1 MMDTFRRRAIHA
13 ILGGSLPCSTF
24 FEPTKKFLLWM
35 EKRYPYPIIYDVGAG
50 LGHVTKALQKSGL
63 KALAIDLNYRETEG
77 TLQVVIA
84 DGESYRYE
92 QDSIVMICR
101 PCHGQFTEQV
111 IEQAYRCNVAA
122 TLYIGLER
130 NVQEDLGVYF
140 PKFNWVLSGAGK
152 DGESVWVTQEYKNRR
167 RKRQMHKRHIL

>member
-1 MMDTFRRRAIHA
+1 MDTLRRIATHE
-13 ILGGSLPCSTF
+13 ILGGSLSCLTF
-24 FEPTKKFLLWM
+24 FEPTKKFLRWM
-35 EKRYPYPIIYDVGAG
+35 KRSYPDPIIYDVGAG
-50 LGHVTKALQKSGL
+50 LGHVAKALRKSGL

-84 DGESYRYE
+84 DGESYRYR

-111 IEQAYRCNVAA
+111 IEQASRCKVAT

-130 NVQEDLGVYF
+130 NVQNDLGVF
-140 PKFNWVLSGAGK
+140 LPKFNLVLSGAGK
-152 DGESVWVTQEYKNRR
+152 GGESVWVATCFSRALDKVAREE
-167 RKRQMHKRHIL
+167 RKE